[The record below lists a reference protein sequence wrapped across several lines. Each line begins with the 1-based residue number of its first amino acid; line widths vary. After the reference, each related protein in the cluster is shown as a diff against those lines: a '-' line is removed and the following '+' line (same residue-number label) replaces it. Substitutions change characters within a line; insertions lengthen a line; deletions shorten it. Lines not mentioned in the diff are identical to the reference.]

1 MNTTTTNYLAATDQ
15 TLIAQ
20 NQVLVCWSELNAK
33 LAPIIGES
41 LDFPSTIDLK
51 LINSYKHLNNEI
63 DLALTF
69 LDAKEINLI
78 KDLNENLIDSLL
90 SVHSTLLGG
99 DR

>member
-1 MNTTTTNYLAATDQ
+1 MNTTTTNYLAATEQ
-15 TLIAQ
+15 ALIAQ
-20 NQVLVCWSELNAK
+20 NQVLVCWRELNAK

-69 LDAKEINLI
+69 LEVREVNLI
-78 KDLNENLIDSLL
+78 KGLNENLINSLL
-90 SVHSTLLGG
+90 SIYNA
-99 DR
+99 